1 MLNIAVC
8 ISGGGTDLQSVID
21 ACERG
26 EINGA
31 IKLVISNR
39 KNAYGLTRARNHGI
53 QAEVIRD
60 EEAILERFAQEK
72 IDLIVLAGYLAI
84 VGEKTIQTYRNR
96 IINIHPSL
104 IPSFCGPGMY
114 GMHVHNAVYKRGVRY
129 SGCTVHFVT
138 EDVDAGPII
147 LQQAVDIYDVKSPE
161 EIQERVLEEE
171 HKILPKAVQLF
182 CDGKLKVVDERVEIE
197 E

>member
-53 QAEVIRD
+53 KAEVIRD
-60 EEAILERFAQEK
+60 EDAILEKNVNYITIMKPGIITDRDNDSRCLES
-72 IDLIVLAGYLAI
+72 LAGCLCCCYRISSKEIALAI
-84 VGEKTIQTYRNR
+84 LR
-96 IINIHPSL
+96 HL
-104 IPSFCGPGMY
+104 
-114 GMHVHNAVYKRGVRY
+114 
-129 SGCTVHFVT
+129 
-138 EDVDAGPII
+138 
-147 LQQAVDIYDVKSPE
+147 KSMN
-161 EIQERVLEEE
+161 Q
-171 HKILPKAVQLF
+171 
-182 CDGKLKVVDERVEIE
+182 
-197 E
+197 